1 MYGPEKKIKQ
11 KSLSLQKK
19 ERREKKKREKMAD
32 WSRPAMVFGDMREFM
47 GTPRDYIELMLSR
60 LFTGDK
66 KVIDTTTAPP
76 EEFWRALRED
86 VPVMMWL
93 HEHDGPRIVTPKA
106 VLSKFLRAVF
116 SSMRIEEKFFTAFV
130 AIRKFDLA
138 MMMDEGARFL
148 SEEIFLILQLLQKSG
163 LDLDKKVFLPDVE
176 IGLPNDVLR
185 SMSAKNT
192 SVSYELARVLREN
205 TDYLNRN
212 EVRKFIAKLEDLNPT
227 FHVTPEE
234 FFGQFGMV
242 GGVSS
247 NGYIEVAISS
257 VLTLDRRGARDYAD
271 SRSEIDFIPPK
282 PLWKVIGSFEELWK
296 FWTTKGDGYFL
307 KIVPEIRRDLF
318 TALFSFDPTEKR
330 LLELF
335 RHARDY
341 FVDGGM
347 LVTDGEMAFYDILS
361 ALVANG
367 FDMDQIF
374 PRPKRNVTV
383 REYCGQ
389 LLEESIRQKYDYDR
403 DAGEREVMKFR
414 ELMDQLG
421 RGTYV
426 KGAKS
431 SAKLLLEKNGGDVEA
446 AAQVMASTIMR
457 PSITSKFGSAVMDA
471 KYAEERERYKVRKVA
486 VGEKDLEWTRIKGKL
501 HVKTVSW
508 MSKKG
513 YGFTPD
519 SGDYKIFNNTWVTL
533 VPDVKN
539 FIRERMNGIT
549 GKRKYDRLIRLL
561 GIRPDLTGDN
571 EKEGFVEFWVRPKDM
586 FRPTPDPE
594 IDDDIADLQ
603 LRDDVDPVHKAW
615 FDKQVKDSY
624 NSKKDPPYPWTRLG
638 YTYDWADNTTTNQGP
653 SEFIIRKDAPV
664 VIIRK
669 YTTDDYGKN

>member
-1 MYGPEKKIKQ
+1 MVRKKKLKQ
-11 KSLSLQKK
+11 NPLSSPPKK

-66 KVIDTTTAPP
+66 KVIDTSTAPP

-86 VPVMMWL
+86 FPVVMLWL
-93 HEHDGPRIVTPKA
+93 LEHYGHQYVIPRL
-106 VLSKFLRAVF
+106 VLSKFLLAVF
-116 SSMRIEEKFFTAFV
+116 SSMSIEEKFFTAFV

-138 MMMDEGARFL
+138 MMMEEGASFF
-148 SEEIFLILQLLQKSG
+148 SDEIFLILQLLQKSG
-163 LDLDKKVFLPDVE
+163 LDLDKKVFLLDAD

-185 SMSAKNT
+185 SRTTMNT
-192 SVSYELARVLREN
+192 SVSFELARVLREN
-205 TDYLNRN
+205 TDYFNRN
-212 EVRKFIAKLEDLNPT
+212 EIRKFIAKLEDLSPT

-234 FFGQFGMV
+234 FFGQFGRGV
-242 GGVSS
+242 GVSS
-247 NGYIEVAISS
+247 NGYIEEAISS
-257 VLTLDRRGARDYAD
+257 VFERRRGYAD
-271 SRSEIDFIPPK
+271 SISEIDFIPPE

-296 FWTTKGDGYFL
+296 FWRTKGDEGLL

-318 TALFSFDPTEKR
+318 TALFSFDPTEER
-330 LLELF
+330 LVELF
-335 RHARDY
+335 KYAVHKLRGAAY
-341 FVDGGM
+341 
-347 LVTDGEMAFYDILS
+347 VTDGQMAFYDILS

-367 FDMDQIF
+367 FNMDQF
-374 PRPKRNVTV
+374 LRPSNWTA
-383 REYCGQ
+383 REYGGRR
-389 LLEESIRQKYDYDR
+389 LEESILQKYDYD
-403 DAGEREVMKFR
+403 DYTGEREVMKFR

-446 AAQVMASTIMR
+446 AAQAMASSIMN
-457 PSITSKFGSAVMDA
+457 PSIKSKIESAVRDA

-486 VGEKDLEWTRIKGKL
+486 VGEKDLEWKTINGDL
-501 HVKTVSW
+501 HVKAVSW

-513 YGFTPD
+513 YGPTKS
-519 SGDYKIFNNTWVTL
+519 SGQYELFGDTWVTL

-539 FIRERMNGIT
+539 FIRERMNGIK
-549 GKRKYDRLIRLL
+549 GRQKHDRLIRLL
-561 GIRPDLTGDN
+561 GIRHDLKGDDV
-571 EKEGFVEFWVRPKDM
+571 KEGFVEFWVRPEDM

-594 IDDDIADLQ
+594 IEDDIADLQ
-603 LRDDVDPVHKAW
+603 LRDDVNPVHKAW
-615 FDKQVKDSY
+615 FEKQVDWSY
-624 NSKKDPPYPWTRLG
+624 SGKKTPPYPWTRLG

-653 SEFIIRKDAPV
+653 SEFVVRGKSPV
-664 VIIRK
+664 VVIKK

>member
-1 MYGPEKKIKQ
+1 
-11 KSLSLQKK
+11 
-19 ERREKKKREKMAD
+19 MAD

-76 EEFWRALRED
+76 EKFWRALRKD
-86 VPVMMWL
+86 LVVMLWL
-93 HEHDGPRIVTPKA
+93 LEHYGHQIVIPRL
-106 VLSKFLRAVF
+106 VLSKFLHAVF
-116 SSMRIEEKFFTAFV
+116 SSMSIEEKFFTAFV
-130 AIRKFDLA
+130 AIRKFERA
-138 MMMDEGARFL
+138 MMMEEEKRGFF
-148 SEEIFLILQLLQKSG
+148 SEEIFLVLQLLQKSG
-163 LDLDKKVFLPDVE
+163 LDLDKIVFLFDAGIDLPD
-176 IGLPNDVLR
+176 DVLR
-185 SMSAKNT
+185 SMTTLNT
-192 SVSYELARVLREN
+192 SVSYELDRVLREN
-205 TDYLNRN
+205 RDDLYRN
-212 EVRKFIAKLEDLNPT
+212 EVRKFIAKLEDLSPT

-234 FFGQFGMV
+234 LFGQV
-242 GGVSS
+242 NS
-247 NGYIEVAISS
+247 YIKEAISS
-257 VLTLDRRGARDYAD
+257 VLTLDRRGRGGGGGGYAD

-296 FWTTKGDGYFL
+296 FWTTKGDGYLL

-318 TALFSFDPTEKR
+318 TALFSFDPTEER

-335 RHARDY
+335 RHARAY
-341 FVDGGM
+341 FVDGGV

-367 FDMDQIF
+367 FDMDQF
-374 PRPKRNVTV
+374 LPSQNATA
-383 REYCGQ
+383 REYCGRR
-389 LLEESIRQKYDYDR
+389 LEESILQKYDYD
-403 DAGEREVMKFR
+403 DYTGEREVMKFR

-426 KGAKS
+426 KGAQS

-446 AAQVMASTIMR
+446 AAQVMASSIMN
-457 PSITSKFGSAVMDA
+457 PSIKSKIEFAVRDA

-486 VGEKDLEWTRIKGKL
+486 VGEKDLEWKTINGDL
-501 HVKTVSW
+501 HVKAVSW

-513 YGFTPD
+513 YRPTQS
-519 SGDYKIFNNTWVTL
+519 SGQYDLFGDTWVTL

-539 FIRERMNGIT
+539 FIRERMNGIK
-549 GKRKYDRLIRLL
+549 GRQKHDRLIRLL
-561 GIRPDLTGDN
+561 GIRPDLTGEDV
-571 EKEGFVEFWVRPKDM
+571 KEGFVEFWVRPQDM

-603 LRDDVDPVHKAW
+603 LRKDVKPVHKAW
-615 FDKQVKDSY
+615 FEKQVDWSY
-624 NSKKDPPYPWTRLG
+624 SGKKTPPYPWTRLG

-653 SEFIIRKDAPV
+653 SEFVVRGKSPV
-664 VIIRK
+664 VVIKK